1 MRNRLKKIGCYLI
14 IIVLLPY
21 IVTVFMNGPAIPTDT
36 TVDTTY
42 VKVKKD
48 DTELEL
54 PLEEYCIGR
63 ICLLYTSDAADE

>member
-42 VKVKKD
+42 VKVK
-48 DTELEL
+48 
-54 PLEEYCIGR
+54 
-63 ICLLYTSDAADE
+63 